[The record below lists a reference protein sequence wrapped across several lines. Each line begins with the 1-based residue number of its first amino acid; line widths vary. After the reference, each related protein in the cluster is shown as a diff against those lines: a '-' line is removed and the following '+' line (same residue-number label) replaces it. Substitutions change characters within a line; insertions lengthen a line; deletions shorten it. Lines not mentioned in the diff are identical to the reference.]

1 MSGARV
7 QAFALLALAMLFW
20 AGNWVIG
27 RALREAFDPVA
38 LNFWRW
44 AIPVAVL
51 APFALPALRGQG
63 AVLRRHAGLIAML
76 ALTGMAL
83 FHCLIYLGLRTTTS
97 VNGVLLNASGPLFI
111 LLAAWAMEGERA
123 RLRQVLGMLVSVA
136 GILVILSRGDF
147 EQLARLELRA
157 GDLWILL
164 AMPAWGVYSVLLR
177 HRPPE
182 LGGVALLFVTAL
194 AAVLLLAPAYAI
206 DLWLHPPQRPTP
218 AAAGG
223 VLYVALFASIAS
235 YLCWNRGVA
244 VVGASAAGFTLHLL
258 PVFGTLLAIAFLDEA
273 FRAFHAAGIAIIL
286 AGVVMATRATRAV
299 PG

>member
-20 AGNWVIG
+20 GGNWVIG
-27 RALREAFDPVA
+27 RALRGAFDPVE

-44 AIPVAVL
+44 VIPVVLL
-51 APFALPALRGQG
+51 APFALPQLRGKG
-63 AVLRRHAGLIAML
+63 AVLRRHAKLIVL
-76 ALTGMAL
+76 LGLTGMAL

-111 LLAAWAMEGERA
+111 LLCAWAMEGEKA
-123 RLRQVLGMLVSVA
+123 NLRQVGGMLVSVA

-147 EQLARLELRA
+147 GQLARLEVRP

-164 AMPAWGVYSVLLR
+164 AMPVWGVYSVLLR

-182 LGGVALLFVTAL
+182 LGGVALLFVTAVAAL
-194 AAVLLLAPAYAI
+194 ALLAPAYAV
-206 DLWLHPPQRPTP
+206 DLWLHPPALPAP
-218 AAAGG
+218 SAAAG
-223 VLYVALFASIAS
+223 VLYIGLFASTAS

-244 VVGASAAGFTLHLL
+244 VVGASAAGFMLHVL
-258 PVFGTLLAIAFLDEA
+258 PVFGTLLAIVFLGET
-273 FRAFHAAGIAIIL
+273 FQAFHAAGIAIIL
-286 AGVVMATRATRAV
+286 AGVVMATRASRA
-299 PG
+299 